1 MEVTGIHHLG
11 IAVEDLESGIEQYRR
26 LLGAEV
32 GEIFI
37 GGSGLMRAS
46 FVKVGGLDI
55 ELIQPLKAESN
66 AAKIVAQRGYG
77 INHLAVKVGDFDG
90 AVAELRSQ
98 GVKFM
103 NEPRTT
109 SFGERAIF
117 TEAASLG
124 EVNLE
129 VMGK

>member
-46 FVKVGGLDI
+46 FLKVGGLAI
-55 ELIQPLKAESN
+55 ELIQPLDPESN

-77 INHLAVKVGDFDG
+77 ISHLAVKVDDFDG

-98 GVKFM
+98 G
-103 NEPRTT
+103 
-109 SFGERAIF
+109 
-117 TEAASLG
+117 
-124 EVNLE
+124 
-129 VMGK
+129 